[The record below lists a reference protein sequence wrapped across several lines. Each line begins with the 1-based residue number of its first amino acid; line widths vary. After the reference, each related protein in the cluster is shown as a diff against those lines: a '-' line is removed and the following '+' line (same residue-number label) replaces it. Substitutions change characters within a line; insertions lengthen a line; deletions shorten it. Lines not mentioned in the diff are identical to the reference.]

1 MVISVRTRVL
11 NGEAPAP
18 CAGVSFSL
26 DLFGRI
32 GAMRSLVLTVILAV
46 AVAVLAPGCSKKG
59 QTGSGKAD
67 SASAAMKAEA
77 GTVVVK
83 VNGKSVTKLDVQRQE
98 DMLMQQLQQYADSSQ
113 MEQMKPNVRKQAV
126 DNAINRVLLEEAVN
140 KLGIKADKKAVDERA
155 DVYRKNFVSDDAFK
169 ADLVKRGLTADQL
182 RHEIELGIMA
192 EDLFNRRT
200 ANLKPV
206 TEQDAKNFYDNNEDR
221 FVQPERVRA
230 SHILIAVN
238 KDDADSTRARK
249 KKDAQRILAEI
260 KKGAD
265 FADEARKY
273 SGDPNKAQG
282 GDLGYFERGR
292 MVPEFEKAA
301 FALKTGQLSGIV
313 ETPFG
318 YHIIKVVDHAMPST
332 VPFDQ
337 AKQNIEQ
344 YLGNQKKQQVL
355 TSYFDSLRSVSKVQF
370 IDSSFAR

>member
-1 MVISVRTRVL
+1 MRV
-11 NGEAPAP
+11 
-18 CAGVSFSL
+18 
-26 DLFGRI
+26 
-32 GAMRSLVLTVILAV
+32 LVLTVILAV
-46 AVAVLAPGCSKKG
+46 AVAVSAPGCSKNGK
-59 QTGSGKAD
+59 TGSGKAD
-67 SASAAMKAEA
+67 SVSALKAAA

-83 VNGKSVTKLDVQRQE
+83 VNGKSVTRLDVQRQE
-98 DMLMQQLQQYADSSQ
+98 EMLMQQLQQYADSTQ
-113 MEQMKPNVRKQAV
+113 VAAMKPNVRKQAV
-126 DNAINRVLLEEAVN
+126 DNAINRVLLEEAVK
-140 KLGIKADKKAVDERA
+140 KLDIKVDKKTVDERV
-155 DVYRKNFVSDDAFK
+155 DYYRKNFVSDEAFN
-169 ADLVKRGLTADQL
+169 ADLAKRGLTADQL
-182 RHEIELGIMA
+182 RHEIELGIQA

-200 ANLKPV
+200 ASLKPV
-206 TEQDAKNFYDNNEDR
+206 TEQEARNFYDNNEDR
-221 FVQPERVRA
+221 FIQPERVRA

-238 KDDADSTRARK
+238 KDDGDQVRAQK
-249 KKDAQRILAEI
+249 KAEAQRILGEI

-265 FADEARKY
+265 FAEEARKY

-301 FALKTGQLSGIV
+301 FALKTGQMSGIV

-318 YHIIKVVDHAMPST
+318 YHIIKVVDHAMAST

-355 TSYFDSLRSVSKVQF
+355 TSYFDSLRSISKVQF

>member
-1 MVISVRTRVL
+1 
-11 NGEAPAP
+11 
-18 CAGVSFSL
+18 
-26 DLFGRI
+26 
-32 GAMRSLVLTVILAV
+32 VLTIILAV
-46 AVAVLAPGCSKKG
+46 AVAVSAPGCSNKG
-59 QTGSGKAD
+59 KTGSGRAD
-67 SASAAMKAEA
+67 SASALKAEA

-83 VNGKSVTKLDVQRQE
+83 VNGKQVTRLDVQRQE
-98 DMLMQQLQQYADSSQ
+98 DMLMQQLQQYADSTQ
-113 MEQMKPNVRKQAV
+113 MAAMKPNVRKQAV
-126 DNAINRVLLEEAVN
+126 DNAINRVLLEEAV
-140 KLGIKADKKAVDERA
+140 KRLGIKADKKAVDERA
-155 DVYRKNFVSDDAFK
+155 DYYRKNFVSDEAFN
-169 ADLVKRGLTADQL
+169 ADLVKRGMTADQL
-182 RHEIELGIMA
+182 RHEIELGVQA

-200 ANLKPV
+200 ASLKPV
-206 TEQDAKNFYDNNEDR
+206 TEQEARNFYDNNEDR

-238 KDDADSTRARK
+238 KDDADAVRAQK
-249 KKDAQRILAEI
+249 KAEAVRILKEI

-265 FADEARKY
+265 FAEAARKY

-313 ETPFG
+313 ETQFG
-318 YHIIKVVDHAMPST
+318 YHIIKVTDHAMAST
-332 VPFDQ
+332 VPFEQ